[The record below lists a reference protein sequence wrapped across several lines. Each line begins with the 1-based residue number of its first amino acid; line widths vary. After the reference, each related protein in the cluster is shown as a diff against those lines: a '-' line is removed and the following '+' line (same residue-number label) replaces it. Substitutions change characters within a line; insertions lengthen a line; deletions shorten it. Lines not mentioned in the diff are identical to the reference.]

1 MDAWSIF
8 IFIVFVASIPVATEM
23 ARERG
28 RSRWFWFWIAFFVGP
43 LAPVVLL
50 VLGDRRG
57 SEANRAQAPA
67 KIKIGH

>member
-28 RSRWFWFWIAFFVGP
+28 RSRRFWFWIAFFAGP
-43 LAPVVLL
+43 LAPRSAPRS
-50 VLGDRRG
+50 RRPTR
-57 SEANRAQAPA
+57 SRSKPRLSRLQ
-67 KIKIGH
+67 KSK